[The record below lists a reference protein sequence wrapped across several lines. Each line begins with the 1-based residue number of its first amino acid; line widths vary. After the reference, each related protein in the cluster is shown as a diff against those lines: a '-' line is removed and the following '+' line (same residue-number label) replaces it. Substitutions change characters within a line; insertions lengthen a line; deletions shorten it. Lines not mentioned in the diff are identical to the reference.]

1 LYSNVLDFQSWQSD
15 WQGCICEWLVLLGF
29 LIAIIQQQAM
39 VHDAEECSGPYAAI
53 KKSRVSLRV
62 KRTMLRHEARVL
74 QLLQGH
80 PAIPTLFGYQRLPHF
95 EYIAV
100 DLLGQHMR
108 GICKPGYSLKI
119 GTVASIA
126 EQMVFRALIPL

>member
-1 LYSNVLDFQSWQSD
+1 
-15 WQGCICEWLVLLGF
+15 
-29 LIAIIQQQAM
+29 M
-39 VHDAEECSGPYAAI
+39 VFDAQERSGISAAI

-95 EYIAV
+95 EYIAI
-100 DLLGQHMR
+100 DLLGQNLKE
-108 GICKPGYSLKI
+108 ICKPGHSLKI
-119 GTVASIA
+119 GTVACIA
-126 EQMVFRALIPL
+126 EQMVYREFFLY

>member
-1 LYSNVLDFQSWQSD
+1 MCVL
-15 WQGCICEWLVLLGF
+15 GYIMVICLLR
-29 LIAIIQQQAM
+29 LNMQAM
-39 VHDAEECSGPYAAI
+39 VFDAEERSGMSAAI
-53 KKSRVSLRV
+53 KKSRISLRV

-95 EYIAV
+95 EYIAI
-100 DLLGQHMR
+100 DLLGQNLKE
-108 GICKPGYSLKI
+108 ICKPGHSLKI

-126 EQMVFRALIPL
+126 EQMVY

>member
-1 LYSNVLDFQSWQSD
+1 
-15 WQGCICEWLVLLGF
+15 LVLLGF
-29 LIAIIQQQAM
+29 LISTTRQAT
-39 VHDAEECSGPYAAI
+39 VSDAEECSGICAAI

-100 DLLGQHMR
+100 DLLGRHMK
-108 GICKPGYSLKI
+108 GVCKSGYSLKI
-119 GTVASIA
+119 GTVARIA
-126 EQMVFRALIPL
+126 EQMVFEL